1 MGFFIVSVLYF
12 VLAGAYTPLQSVP
25 TLLIILYGSTY
36 FFKNFGP
43 NATTYVIPGEY
54 YPTEVKATLHG
65 ASAAAGKI
73 GAGIAAETFPLAV
86 EEIGRSR

>member
-1 MGFFIVSVLYF
+1 MGFFVVAVLYF
-12 VLAGAYTPLQSVP
+12 VLAGAYAPLQSVP
-25 TLLIILYGSTY
+25 WLLITVYGLTY

-73 GAGIAAETFPLAV
+73 GAGIAAETFPHAV
-86 EEIGRSR
+86 QEIGM